1 MKSIQWIA
9 VAFRGISRWIESN
22 ADRLWRYLQGAR
34 EPRLPTQLKGMLAEH
49 GDMLAHDDVLSSMV
63 DHVGIDERSF
73 DVYLT
78 LGAAF
83 RRNGE
88 YSRAV
93 ALHEHMSSATQL
105 GTAHRHTATL
115 ALATDYAVAGMLDRA
130 ESLLSA
136 LLTENPGHGETRAQL
151 LRLYEKQQDWQQAI
165 ECAASGT
172 APLSLPANELIAQYC
187 CELAVARR
195 QQDELQEAKG
205 WLDEALKKEPNCGRA
220 LLMLCESAI
229 AAGNSDQT
237 LKLFERIEKHHP
249 ELAPEIAAAVF
260 YLLRESGDDALLAKH
275 LDYVRRR
282 QNSYTVIKL
291 AREAIAE
298 QDGESAAERFFL
310 EQVARRPSLKALYDW
325 AERELTVTK
334 SREKDKIAA
343 IVQMLR
349 GVVDDKAVY
358 SCEQCGYRCN
368 EMQWRCPGCE
378 SWKSV
383 KVIIGVEGE

>member
-9 VAFRGISRWIESN
+9 VACRGICHWIESN
-22 ADRLWRYLQGAR
+22 SEKLLRHLQGAR

-63 DHVGIDERSF
+63 DRVGIDEHSF

-93 ALHEHMSSATQL
+93 ALHEHMSSAAQL
-105 GTAHRHTATL
+105 SVTHRHQATL
-115 ALATDYAVAGMLDRA
+115 ELASDYAVAGMLDRA
-130 ESLLSA
+130 ENLLSA
-136 LLTENPGHGETRAQL
+136 LLSENPGNAETRAQL
-151 LRLYEKQQDWQQAI
+151 LRLFEKQQDWQQAI
-165 ECAASGT
+165 DCAATGT
-172 APLSLPANELIAQYC
+172 TPLSLPANELIAQYC
-187 CELAVARR
+187 CELATARR
-195 QQDELQEAKG
+195 QQGEDGDAQN
-205 WLDEALKKEPNCGRA
+205 WLDEALKKEPDCGRA

-229 AAGNSDQT
+229 AAGDSEQT
-237 LKLFERIEKHHP
+237 LKLFERIEQHHP

-260 YLLRESGDDALLAKH
+260 YLLRESGDNVLLAQH

-291 AREAIAE
+291 AREAIAA
-298 QDGESAAERFFL
+298 QAGEHEAERFFL

-325 AERELTVTK
+325 AERELNVTK

-349 GVVDDKAVY
+349 GAVDDKPVY

>member
-1 MKSIQWIA
+1 MKSMHWIT
-9 VAFRGISRWIESN
+9 VACRDISRWIEGSSGKLLH
-22 ADRLWRYLQGAR
+22 ALKSAQ
-34 EPRLPTQLKGMLAEH
+34 EPCLPTQLKGMLAEH
-49 GDMLAHDDVLSSMV
+49 GDMLAHDEVLSSMV
-63 DHVGIDERSF
+63 DRVGIDASSY

-93 ALHEHMSSATQL
+93 VLHEHMTSAPSLSVAQQ
-105 GTAHRHTATL
+105 HQATL
-115 ALATDYAVAGMLDRA
+115 ELATDYSVAGMLDRA
-130 ESLLSA
+130 EA
-136 LLTENPGHGETRAQL
+136 LLTALLDANPGHVETRGQL
-151 LRLYEKQQDWQQAI
+151 LRLFEKQQDWQQAI
-165 ECAASGT
+165 DCAGSG
-172 APLSLPANELIAQYC
+172 PVSLSLPANELIAQYY
-187 CELAVARR
+187 CELAAATPADGDQSGVSA
-195 QQDELQEAKG
+195 
-205 WLDEALKKEPNCGRA
+205 WLDEALKREPECGRA
-220 LLMLCESAI
+220 LLMLCDLAI
-229 AAGNSDQT
+229 AAGDSAQT
-237 LKLFERIEKHHP
+237 LKVFERIETHHP
-249 ELAPEIAAAVF
+249 ALAPEIAAAVF
-260 YLLRESGDDALLAKH
+260 YLLRESGDKALLSKH
-275 LDYVRRR
+275 LDYVRHR

-298 QDGESAAERFFL
+298 LEGEAAAERFFL

-349 GVVDDKAVY
+349 GAVDDQPVY
-358 SCEQCGYRCN
+358 SCDQCGYRCN
-368 EMQWRCPGCE
+368 ELQWRCPGCE